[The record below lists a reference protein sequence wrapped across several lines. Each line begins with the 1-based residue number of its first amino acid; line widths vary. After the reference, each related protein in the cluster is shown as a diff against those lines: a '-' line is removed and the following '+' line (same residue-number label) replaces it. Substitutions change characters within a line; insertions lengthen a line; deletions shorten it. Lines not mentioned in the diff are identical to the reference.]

1 MFTPEIMLQFRG
13 GEEFAVLIIV
23 IVAIAVGLIPFIFFA
38 LTVSRTMKLIA
49 PHNRRM
55 SPGGGWLLL
64 IPLFNLIWQFL
75 FVSHIADSVAA
86 EYRRRGLPLKDDR
99 PLYQLGLWSCIL
111 SFSGIIPV
119 IGALG
124 GLASLVMRIIYWVKL
139 AEIKGE
145 LERSG
150 PWEQFA
156 HIDAQYGQNWG
167 QPQPNWNQPQQNPNP
182 WQNPQQQNWNQP
194 PAQPQQNWNQ
204 PPATPPQ
211 QNWTP
216 PANLQNTPPPPPP
229 GGNTGGID
237 LNKRD

>member
-1 MFTPEIMLQFRG
+1 MFTPEIILQFRG
-13 GEEFAVLIIV
+13 GEAALMIV
-23 IVAIAVGLIPFIFFA
+23 IFLVAIAVALIPFIFFA

-64 IPLFNLIWQFL
+64 IPLFQLVWQFL

-86 EYRRRGLPLKDDR
+86 EYRRRGLQLKEDR

-119 IGALG
+119 IGVLG
-124 GLASLVMRIIYWVKL
+124 ALASLVMRIIYWVKL
-139 AEIKGE
+139 AEIKAE

-156 HIDAQYGQNWG
+156 HIDAQYAQNWNQASG
-167 QPQPNWNQPQQNPNP
+167 QNWNQPQQN
-182 WQNPQQQNWNQP
+182 WNQP
-194 PAQPQQNWNQ
+194 QQQNWNQ

-216 PANLQNTPPPPPP
+216 PANTQNPPPPPT
-229 GGNTGGID
+229 NTGGID